1 MLQEI
6 LENVRIK
13 APMVH
18 CITNYVTANDVANM
32 ILACGAK
39 PIMADDSNEVEEIT
53 ALSQGLNMNIGTL
66 QERTVSSMLAAG
78 RRANELKHPVLLDP
92 VGVGASRWRMEMA
105 EKLMKEIQLDVIR
118 GNMSEIKS
126 LLGVSKGSGGV
137 DALDSDAVTEQK
149 VEEAVAFAKEAA
161 EKLGCVLAITGAI
174 DLVTDGKTCY
184 VIRGG
189 RAEMSHVTGTGC
201 QLSGMMTAF
210 LAANPE
216 NILQAAATAVCVMNV
231 AGELAWEQLRPEEG
245 NATYRNRII
254 DAVYRMDGELLER
267 RANYEVR

>member
-161 EKLGCVLAITGAI
+161 ESSAA
-174 DLVTDGKTCY
+174 
-184 VIRGG
+184 
-189 RAEMSHVTGTGC
+189 
-201 QLSGMMTAF
+201 SGSKGSASSPSSS
-210 LAANPE
+210 ACA
-216 NILQAAATAVCVMNV
+216 
-231 AGELAWEQLRPEEG
+231 
-245 NATYRNRII
+245 
-254 DAVYRMDGELLER
+254 
-267 RANYEVR
+267 